1 MAKRYDGMSGNGKKK
16 NPAKSREQYR
26 LAQAVLAGYSD
37 AMPKRVAREIVD
49 GTPKNKRSEYMRGG
63 RGRQKNKG
71 EGISE
76 YEKALAVAEGFH
88 GRPARDIEDVIEIE
102 RYRTKLAKLGDL
114 VELEVLCKSGKHVI
128 PITFASEE
136 NDGIE
141 EDFVSAS
148 STPDRNQ
155 ILFVGGNQIV
165 DLEAFDELNN
175 NELAKDYVFLGEC
188 FSISYFT
195 DKHHLEGPEYQKDG
209 TPYIHKFGEEEG
221 GERPFLV
228 YDKLN
233 EHLLL
238 VGGSYEVR
246 DEGIWN

>member
-1 MAKRYDGMSGNGKKK
+1 MSRKGDGIMT
-16 NPAKSREQYR
+16 R
-26 LAQAVLAGYSD
+26 
-37 AMPKRVAREIVD
+37 
-49 GTPKNKRSEYMRGG
+49 RGG
-63 RGRQKNKG
+63 RRKNSSKGVEEFQKAR
-71 EGISE
+71 E
-76 YEKALAVAEGFH
+76 VAEGFH
-88 GRPARDIEDVIEIE
+88 GRPARNIEDVIEVE

-114 VELEVLCKSGKHVI
+114 IELEVLDKTGKSVT

-136 NDGIE
+136 NNADE
-141 EDFVSAS
+141 EDYVSAS

-155 ILFVGGNQIV
+155 ILFVGGNQII
-165 DLEAFDELNN
+165 DLDAFDYLHE
-175 NELAKDYVFLGEC
+175 NELAKDYVFVGEC
-188 FSISYFT
+188 YSISYYT
-195 DKHHLEGPEYQKDG
+195 DKHHLEGPKYQKEG

-246 DEGIWN
+246 DEGIYN